1 MAGKYVFGFVGGKM
15 PESEEEKARVTEAGG
30 AWFGGLGDAILE
42 PGNPFG
48 PSASIA
54 TDGTVG
60 GGATSGLTG
69 YSVVSADSLET
80 ATGMAKGCPILQDG
94 GSIDIFETVDM

>member
-1 MAGKYVFGFVGGKM
+1 MAGKYVFGFVGGTM
-15 PESEEEKARVTEAGG
+15 PETEEEQAKVMEAWG
-30 AWFGGLGDAILE
+30 AWFGTLGEAVVD

-69 YSVVSADSLET
+69 YTVVSADSLEA

-94 GSIDIFETVDM
+94 GSIDIFETIDM